1 MSRYIGVVGMSVG
14 VAVCMCASSP
24 WSKYSFNMMIGFIY
38 DDEAARLL
46 VILFILVMIVFIGD

>member
-24 WSKYSFNMMIGFIY
+24 WSKYSFMMIGFIY

-46 VILFILVMIVFIGD
+46 VILFILVMIMFIGD